1 MVRSLAVLR
10 LLLVSRR
17 LRCTR
22 LRGSNILILVIITTV
37 MGSKATSKFE
47 AKLFEANG
55 TWSASRVHELANF
68 PRTRNLVIPR

>member
-1 MVRSLAVLR
+1 
-10 LLLVSRR
+10 
-17 LRCTR
+17 
-22 LRGSNILILVIITTV
+22 

-55 TWSASRVHELANF
+55 TWSASRIQELANL